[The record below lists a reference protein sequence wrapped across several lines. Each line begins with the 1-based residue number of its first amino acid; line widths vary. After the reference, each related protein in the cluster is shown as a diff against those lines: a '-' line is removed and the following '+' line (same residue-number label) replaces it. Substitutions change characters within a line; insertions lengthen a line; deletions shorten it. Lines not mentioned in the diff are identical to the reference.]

1 MPPHE
6 WTREWAFNPAASSVS
21 LRISL
26 DLVYWIVMFKAI
38 QIDEKDN
45 VATVTGDAGEGE
57 TVEVLSPDGEVLMKP
72 TLLKTVRFGHKISL
86 KALERGDEIIKYGEV
101 IGVASESIG
110 MGSWVHTHN
119 VESARVPTSA
129 YRGGER

>member
-1 MPPHE
+1 
-6 WTREWAFNPAASSVS
+6 
-21 LRISL
+21 
-26 DLVYWIVMFKAI
+26 MFKAI